1 MNSFAI
7 IKYRV
12 FKFVFSESGG
22 TTKAG
27 TKFEL
32 VLLSFIHASKI
43 NTTGTSVLFM
53 ELRKLE

>member
-12 FKFVFSESGG
+12 SKFVFSKSDG
-22 TTKAG
+22 TVKVQ

-43 NTTGTSVLFM
+43 KQNRNRCSVL
-53 ELRKLE
+53 